1 MIVLLTKHDQIV
13 QIGEKEIGGECGT
26 NGRKISIGI
35 CQGNNKERGHM
46 EYLDVNGIVTSP
58 CSLNRVGLEGM
69 D

>member
-1 MIVLLTKHDQIV
+1 MNLLLVQHCQIV
-13 QIGEKEIGGECGT
+13 QIGKKETCGECGT

-35 CQGNNKERGHM
+35 WQDNIKERGHM

-58 CSLNRVGLEGM
+58 CGLNRVGWEGM